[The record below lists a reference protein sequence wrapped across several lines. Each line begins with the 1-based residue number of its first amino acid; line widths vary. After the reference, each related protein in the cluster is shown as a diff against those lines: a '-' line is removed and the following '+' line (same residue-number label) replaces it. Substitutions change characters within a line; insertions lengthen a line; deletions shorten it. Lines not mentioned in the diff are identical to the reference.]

1 MPTEDIKKVTI
12 ICTQA
17 RTNSQGSYKHHHIL
31 QTQHISTSQ
40 QEAKNTNIQ
49 PYCVLSTA
57 AMAHNRGGP
66 GVEHGCTHVHPI
78 SVGNGRE
85 HAFPELSPRL
95 DRSNAHTHRETEEED
110 DEQ

>member
-40 QEAKNTNIQ
+40 QEAKNIN
-49 PYCVLSTA
+49 VLSTA
-57 AMAHNRGGP
+57 AMAHTGADP
-66 GVEHGCTHVHPI
+66 
-78 SVGNGRE
+78 
-85 HAFPELSPRL
+85 A
-95 DRSNAHTHRETEEED
+95 
-110 DEQ
+110 